1 MKIISKIIGNL
12 ITIAYAVL
20 AMPLLVIMAILFPIM
35 TISDA
40 FKIIGT
46 GYTVTGDYIPLI
58 MGMLVIMY
66 VSLRFRVI
74 RRIYSIFPSLFE
86 TLKYLIIASIFIGVG
101 TEILN
106 WSYITLTSGRKT
118 FGIIIFAL
126 VLVIW
131 RVLVSIYYRKKP
143 ISQSMLE
150 ESKKLQNYNEEL
162 S

>member
-1 MKIISKIIGNL
+1 MKFISKIIGNL
-12 ITIAYAVL
+12 ITIAYSVL
-20 AMPLLVIMAILFPIM
+20 AMPILIIMAVLFPIM
-35 TISDA
+35 TVADA

-86 TLKYLIIASIFIGVG
+86 TLKYLIIASIFIGIG

-106 WSYITLTSGRKT
+106 WSYITLTTGRKT
-118 FGIIIFAL
+118 FGIIIFVL

-131 RVLVSIYYRKKP
+131 RVVVSIYYRKKP
-143 ISQSMLE
+143 LSQTMLE
-150 ESKKLQNYNEEL
+150 ETKKLQNYNEEL